1 MNKWNTLLVA
11 RNISIYICFSLR
23 MKRELDHL
31 RKNRQCGGFNYR
43 LQTFILFIVF
53 SSYFDFAANLARIYR
68 LQRNI
73 NRLYIT
79 SPLNVYSYYD
89 IQFNSIEILF
99 KLLVHDQ
106 NPRELFSLEVLNC
119 YVSIPLNCKHM
130 GWTNFKC
137 ALTL

>member
-1 MNKWNTLLVA
+1 
-11 RNISIYICFSLR
+11 

-31 RKNRQCGGFNYR
+31 RKSRHCGCFNYR
-43 LQTFILFIVF
+43 PQTFILFIVF
-53 SSYFDFAANLARIYR
+53 SSYFDFAANLAQIYR

-130 GWTNFKC
+130 G
-137 ALTL
+137 